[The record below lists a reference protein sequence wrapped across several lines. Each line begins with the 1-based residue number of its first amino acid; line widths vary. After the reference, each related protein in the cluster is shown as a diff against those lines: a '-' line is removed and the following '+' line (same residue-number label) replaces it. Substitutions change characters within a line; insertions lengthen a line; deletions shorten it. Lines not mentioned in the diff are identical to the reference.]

1 MPILGKRNSPSKTSV
16 DDGSDPPSGA
26 DDGGQ
31 GRGKKKRAA
40 DDVNR
45 RHHVPLFA
53 FDAAGE
59 EEGEEGRR
67 RPKRRLK
74 STRRFDPTSYAR
86 GEGDGTRCRAGY
98 GFACPGCSGVNS
110 YDSTSCIECG
120 LECRYEAGVGV
131 VTVRDRRISYHGRP
145 AAGNDH
151 RPPTRRRTGR
161 RNGADDGGGREGA
174 GGSAGSATAAGPSA
188 AAIADGIPDRE
199 EDDGDDVSPAPRP
212 PPPRDGR
219 GEDPG
224 GIRDGAPRG
233 CEYAG
238 GRVGG
243 GGGGVFSGSGGSLAA
258 GGGGRAAG
266 DAGERERSAVA
277 PSGEED
283 ARGTTSG
290 GVRTTKTPPPGDG
303 GRGSCE
309 DRVAAEEDRPGPPSL
324 HADAGFCH
332 ELKLQLLALQARYD
346 SVLPML
352 DSVEAEFRANASSLE
367 ATILRRDRDAAAL
380 GEKIASSRARML
392 EVTKEVASLAN
403 ERDEFAMR
411 AKSRGL

>member
-161 RNGADDGGGREGA
+161 EGA

-199 EDDGDDVSPAPRP
+199 EDDDDGDDVSPAPRP

-352 DSVEAEFRANASSLE
+352 DSVEAEFRANASSLGG
-367 ATILRRDRDAAAL
+367 TILRRDRDAAAL
-380 GEKIASSRARML
+380 GEKISSSRARML